1 MTPEAGLPKNLLDD
15 ETRKFLGERFSA
27 MIRDVEVHSF
37 ISPLAAAPAAKP
49 GSGQPAKASA
59 PAKKSNG
66 NGQAKSNGGGNGG
79 QTAQEAEAKA
89 AKEKLLFEHFTVA
102 FCRALAECSPKVRC
116 IEHVGPYTPS
126 NKPGEADLAEGV
138 YLFPTVLVRAVGEKL
153 PLLRLTGA
161 PLGEEARVLV
171 QAVLLLGSGVSGLS
185 EPSKKDLAKL
195 GEPRHIRVF
204 TSPGCPYCPA
214 QTHNAFKAAV
224 ERPDLVTAECIVTE
238 EFPDIARKYGVG
250 SVPHTQ
256 FTEDY
261 AGVGQMPETL
271 FMRELIG
278 AERSGRSGPPPE
290 SAAGSWADGLNLD
303 AASAAYAADGAH
315 GKDAPERGAVSQEA
329 PEGELDLVILGGGPA
344 GLSAAVYAARAGLKT
359 VVLERASFGGQV
371 LLTPVVENYL
381 SHTSVSGSHLSEIM
395 ASHAR
400 QYVPLLEGAEVQDI
414 TRDDAG
420 LTVVTPARPYRTRA
434 VLFATGSQHRNLEV
448 PGEERL
454 RGKGLAYCA
463 ACDGFLF
470 RGKSVAIVG
479 GGNTALTDALH
490 LKNLGVDVTIVHRRD
505 AFRAEEALQK
515 AVEREG
521 IKVMWNSAPLEV
533 VGEGAV
539 TGLRLKNVKSA
550 EESLLPV
557 NGVFVAVGQKPNSEF
572 AAKLGVKLDPAG
584 MIIIDGFG
592 RTSIPGVYA
601 AGDVCGG
608 PQQIVTA
615 VSAGAVAAM
624 TVFSDLHNK

>member
-27 MIRDVEVHSF
+27 MTRDVELHSF
-37 ISPLAAAPAAKP
+37 ISPQAAAPAAKP
-49 GSGQPAKASA
+49 GGQPAPA
-59 PAKKSNG
+59 AKKSNG
-66 NGQAKSNGGGNGG
+66 NGHAKGNGSGNGGGNGNG
-79 QTAQEAEAKA
+79 GEGGRPDPDAEAKA
-89 AKEKLLFEHFTVA
+89 AGEKMLFEHFTVA

-116 IEHVGPYTPS
+116 IEHVGPYVPPKNPT
-126 NKPGEADLAEGV
+126 EADLAEGV
-138 YLFPTVLVRAVGEKL
+138 DLFPTVLVRAVGAKL

-171 QAVLLLGSGVSGLS
+171 QAALLLGSGESGLS
-185 EPSKKDLAKL
+185 GPSKKDLAGL
-195 GEPRHIRVF
+195 DGPRHIRVF

-214 QTHNAFKAAV
+214 QANNAFKTAV
-224 ERPDLVTAECIVTE
+224 ERPDLIKAECIVTE

-290 SAAGSWADGLNLD
+290 SAAGTWAAGLNLD
-303 AASAAYAADGAH
+303 AASAAYAAGGAED
-315 GKDAPERGAVSQEA
+315 KEV

-359 VVLERASFGGQV
+359 VLLERASFGGQV

-381 SHTSVSGSHLSEIM
+381 SHASVSGTHLSEIM

-400 QYVPLLEGAEVQDI
+400 QYVPLLEGTEVQDV
-414 TRDDAG
+414 TRDGAG
-420 LTVVTPARPYRTRA
+420 LTVTTPARPYRTKA
-434 VLFATGSQHRNLEV
+434 LLFATGAQHRNLGV
-448 PGEERL
+448 PGEDRL

-490 LKNLGVDVTIVHRRD
+490 LKNLGVAVTIVHRRD

-521 IKVMWNSAPLEV
+521 VKVVWDSVPLEV
-533 VGEGAV
+533 AGERAV
-539 TGLRLKNVKSA
+539 TGLRLKNVKSG
-550 EESLLPV
+550 EESVLPV
-557 NGVFVAVGQKPNSEF
+557 DGVFVAVGQKPNSEF
-572 AAKLGVKLDPAG
+572 AAKLGVKLDSAG
-584 MIIIDGFG
+584 MILIDGFG
-592 RTSIPGVYA
+592 RTSLPGVYA

-624 TVFSDLHNK
+624 TVFSDLHNT